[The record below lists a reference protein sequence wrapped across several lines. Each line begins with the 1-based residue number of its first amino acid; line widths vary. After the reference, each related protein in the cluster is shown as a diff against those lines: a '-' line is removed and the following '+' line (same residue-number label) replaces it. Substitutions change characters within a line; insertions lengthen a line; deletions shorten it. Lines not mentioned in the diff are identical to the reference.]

1 MRSIC
6 VGFLLLASVAAGC
19 GSGTEAT
26 LDPLADAATNTR
38 NASSVRFQMVMEV
51 QAAGEHL
58 TLGGP
63 GEVSDHGHRLR
74 MQMTMPRRQL
84 GLTGEGTARFEIV
97 SAGNSFYFRGGPF
110 SNLPGGKEWVRV
122 QDSSP
127 LADVG
132 QNDPA
137 TMLEYLA
144 ATSEVTEKG
153 DEQIRGAH
161 TKHYGARIQ
170 VDKIADRASPDM
182 RPRVE
187 KLVEAIRD
195 SGIDE
200 IPLDV
205 WVDDQGF
212 VRREAMNWHP
222 EGGSINM
229 KVDFFD
235 FGEPVHILIPPRA
248 ETMTVK

>member
-1 MRSIC
+1 MRRIC
-6 VGFLLLASVAAGC
+6 VGFLLLAFVGAGC

-26 LDPLADAATNTR
+26 LDPLADAATHTR
-38 NASSVRFQMVMEV
+38 NASSVRFHMVMDVE
-51 QAAGEHL
+51 AEGEHV
-58 TLGGP
+58 TIGGP

-74 MQMTMPRRQL
+74 MHMTMPRRQL
-84 GLTGEGTARFEIV
+84 GIPGEGTARFEMV
-97 SAGNSFYFRGGPF
+97 SVGNSFYFRGGPF
-110 SNLPGGKEWVRV
+110 SDLPGGKEWVRV
-122 QDSSP
+122 QDTSP

-153 DEQIRGAH
+153 EERIRGAH

-170 VDKIADRASPDM
+170 VDKLAERASPDT
-182 RPRVE
+182 RPQVE
-187 KLVEAIRD
+187 KLVKAMRD

-205 WVDDQGF
+205 WVDDQGL

-222 EGGSINM
+222 QGGSIDL

-235 FGEPVHILIPPRA
+235 FGKPVHIRIPPRA